1 MSPFFIWLFL
11 LTYLL
16 ISTHYIIVDPR
27 GGDGGHSIGEAVP
40 LYLVEAWYKARGETP
55 YFEVRR
61 CTLKELVDH
70 QRAQGDKCVLF
81 PSPPVFP
88 VEYKWW
94 NPEKGVHQEVVL
106 DQPIEYFQWYG
117 HTDFVR
123 TADGQMHYE
132 EKDAY

>member
-61 CTLKELVDH
+61 CTLKELVNH

-81 PSPPVFP
+81 PSPPMFP

-94 NPEKGVHQEVVL
+94 NPEKEVHQEVVL
-106 DQPIEYFQWYG
+106 DQPIEHFKWYG

-123 TADGQMHYE
+123 TADGRMHYE

>member
-1 MSPFFIWLFL
+1 MLINTNSYVETDYFEHLLEIYFCNNLFL
-11 LTYLL
+11 KL
-16 ISTHYIIVDPR
+16 
-27 GGDGGHSIGEAVP
+27 
-40 LYLVEAWYKARGETP
+40 
-55 YFEVRR
+55 YFEVLR
-61 CTLKELVDH
+61 CTLKELVNH